1 MDLGGVIRI
10 DGVVTQPRKSGHHGA
25 QRVTKFQV
33 MTSVD
38 DITYV
43 DRGSYVGNV
52 NSNANEQVSTYL
64 DVVDVPARYVKI
76 VVEAYDGGHMS
87 MRAAV
92 LGAQRQEYNISTSWH
107 PNSRVLKTPVFCSA
121 PAEIEPTCAS
131 HEDGEFE
138 KASQTAETR
147 AVWEKTMSNG
157 AVFGGSIGNKTA
169 FDAAFSKSTTQ
180 IVARWCMS
188 CQASHKY
195 IFYKRLTAIPD
206 GFSLYN
212 TLYHTWASKD
222 NQLNV
227 DFALY
232 STYEDALRDLSRWT
246 FCNYDDNGVG
256 FPRDC
261 GPTGYVGGQWNNPGR
276 HNYGFYVDVG
286 IAAANS
292 GDDGDRVFISNGGGT
307 MCAQEEGGSVQTH
320 AAPFDEDGKIQYHL
334 TADVCRQFESGAS
347 YYDTNIYDSWTRAS
361 AATQNRQRRST
372 AANFLVMK
380 VPTRIGDCTEWV
392 CKDGSESCAGDE
404 QVCFRA
410 ENNAGWSTWIKG
422 ENIARDTSCQTWVC
436 HSGAGKCDGANGIL
450 PQYRCL
456 ESTEGLVCKDYHP
469 ILALDE
475 STNSFGP
482 HAACE
487 AACNEVG
494 CSTFYSDPA
503 FAVPCT
509 VYDHTWPVATSV
521 VLASLALGTD
531 GNAHGS
537 LAPLTGACF
546 HPAPAQEAQV
556 ESESDADNGSC
567 FVDDERP
574 HSETTC
580 RPVVPLVDEF
590 GGVNWK
596 KK

>member
-1 MDLGGVIRI
+1 
-10 DGVVTQPRKSGHHGA
+10 
-25 QRVTKFQV
+25 
-33 MTSVD
+33 
-38 DITYV
+38 
-43 DRGSYVGNV
+43 
-52 NSNANEQVSTYL
+52 
-64 DVVDVPARYVKI
+64 
-76 VVEAYDGGHMS
+76 
-87 MRAAV
+87 
-92 LGAQRQEYNISTSWH
+92 
-107 PNSRVLKTPVFCSA
+107 
-121 PAEIEPTCAS
+121 
-131 HEDGEFE
+131 
-138 KASQTAETR
+138 
-147 AVWEKTMSNG
+147 
-157 AVFGGSIGNKTA
+157 
-169 FDAAFSKSTTQ
+169 
-180 IVARWCMS
+180 MS

-286 IAAANS
+286 ITAANS

-372 AANFLVMK
+372 AANFLVIQL
-380 VPTRIGDCTEWV
+380 PTRIGDCTEWV

-456 ESTEGLVCKDYHP
+456 ESTEGLVCKDYHLRVP
-469 ILALDE
+469 RAQRQHPGRQRRRLPRCCDTPDRRPWDATHSPNAD
-475 STNSFGP
+475 GRCWP
-482 HAACE
+482 HSCRQLCYSHWRCQRPSGVAPRIPGGNDSAERGCGLGSGQRAAGGD
-487 AACNEVG
+487 AGGGVQRR
-494 CSTFYSDPA
+494 FFQPA
-503 FAVPCT
+503 PCIAGSSL
-509 VYDHTWPVATSV
+509 VDIGAQWHSAATS
-521 VLASLALGTD
+521 
-531 GNAHGS
+531 N
-537 LAPLTGACF
+537 
-546 HPAPAQEAQV
+546 
-556 ESESDADNGSC
+556 
-567 FVDDERP
+567 
-574 HSETTC
+574 TC
-580 RPVVPLVDEF
+580 WRQRRR
-590 GGVNWK
+590 GCCWHRRCC
-596 KK
+596 